1 MAMHVRHH
9 DVTHYRSSNKNVR
22 QILARLYSR
31 LRDIDTA
38 PESAPEFVLDSTTF
52 YVPLHLQIEETP
64 TIKKREF
71 SQEEIFISH
80 RDEKSSPAKRR
91 KLCNPKRILVEGD
104 PGMGKT
110 TLCQNLAFRWT
121 QEECTG
127 ECKCTPC
134 VHSWSVVIYLTAGML
149 QGYKNIETAVH
160 HHLLLEISTE
170 ELKKTLKSCQT
181 LFIIDSYDEGCPTEN
196 LLLQDM
202 VKGTV
207 CANAT
212 LILTS
217 RPNHLRDL
225 WKYFDT
231 KLTITGFNSEQ
242 QRLYVERFA
251 NFKKKYKGKFDE
263 LLNLIKD
270 EHYEHEYDLLF
281 GDEEQVKQPHGQH
294 IFMLNGKLHSA
305 SLCSNPLNLA
315 IICLLIISDELQN
328 IKSRTELYKCVTKF
342 LVKKASERMKRPK
355 EKIEADII
363 RPLCR
368 LAFEAF
374 KKNKV
379 YLTNVDLANSGVDA
393 VDVVR
398 SGFLTKN
405 VKVRLLADP
414 VEYFSFSHK
423 TFHKFL
429 AATHMT
435 QTPNDLKDWLKT
447 ITAGQWWSER
457 LDSLQL
463 LLFDLLLEYLLVDE
477 AFIVERFSLSQD

>member
-64 TIKKREF
+64 TI
-71 SQEEIFISH
+71 
-80 RDEKSSPAKRR
+80 
-91 KLCNPKRILVEGD
+91 
-104 PGMGKT
+104 
-110 TLCQNLAFRWT
+110 
-121 QEECTG
+121 
-127 ECKCTPC
+127 
-134 VHSWSVVIYLTAGML
+134 
-149 QGYKNIETAVH
+149 
-160 HHLLLEISTE
+160 
-170 ELKKTLKSCQT
+170 
-181 LFIIDSYDEGCPTEN
+181 
-196 LLLQDM
+196 
-202 VKGTV
+202 
-207 CANAT
+207 
-212 LILTS
+212 
-217 RPNHLRDL
+217 
-225 WKYFDT
+225 
-231 KLTITGFNSEQ
+231 EQ